1 MGLLHIFAD
10 PTAGISRPIEY
21 NQDSYDRFMI
31 HLLTVCTGNIC
42 RSPFGERM
50 LQQGLETL
58 HPGLFQVRSA
68 GTEALAGHEM
78 EAESAGLLAAFGG
91 TAEGFISR
99 QLTPALLAESGV
111 VLAMTVAH
119 RDAVI
124 RMNPRMLK
132 RAYTLIEFAR
142 ILRSIR
148 LDKNTQLTRGS
159 SATAVQQRW
168 AELPTLAA
176 SYRSASK
183 PSEAGDDV
191 VDPYR
196 RSPETH
202 RRMTEELLPA
212 VEEIL
217 AFERWCA

>member
-1 MGLLHIFAD
+1 
-10 PTAGISRPIEY
+10 
-21 NQDSYDRFMI
+21 
-31 HLLTVCTGNIC
+31 
-42 RSPFGERM
+42 M
-50 LQQGLETL
+50 LATELAAL
-58 HPGLFQVRSA
+58 HPGLFQVQSA
-68 GTEALAGHEM
+68 GTEALVGHGM
-78 EAESAGLLAAFGG
+78 EAESAQLLASFGG
-91 TAEGFISR
+91 SDEGFVSR
-99 QLTPALLAESGV
+99 QLTPAMLAESNL

-124 RMNPRMLK
+124 RMSPRMLK

-148 LDKNTQLTRGS
+148 LDKNTQLPRGT
-159 SATAVQQRW
+159 AAEAVQQRW
-168 AELPTLAA
+168 EELPALAA

-217 AFERWCA
+217 AFEAWCSQPA